1 MANKLTAEN
10 IEAAA
15 QHLENIQTGK
25 TPVLDGVDRTVEDA
39 EIIEPLD
46 LGIR

>member
-15 QHLENIQTGK
+15 QHLQNIQ
-25 TPVLDGVDRTVEDA
+25 DGTDTYSWQDTRRNE
-39 EIIEPLD
+39 
-46 LGIR
+46 